1 MVHLF
6 GSTKDASIP
15 SNGFA
20 SQFDAGLARM
30 EVLSSITPARV
41 SEKRNELVR
50 AMRVA
55 YTRLSSQS
63 VPSDGAKSFYVSR

>member
-1 MVHLF
+1 MHLF
-6 GSTKDASIP
+6 GPKKDASP
-15 SNGFA
+15 PGSRFA

-41 SEKRNELVR
+41 SEKGNELVR